1 MTAKRKIVV
10 ILGPTATGKSK
21 CGIILAQKIGGE
33 IISGDSMLVYRGMN
47 IATAKPSTAELQT
60 VPHHLIDILPPDAS
74 FNVVDFKTKAA
85 ELIEEI
91 SQRGKVPIIVGG
103 TGLYLKALLENYQF
117 AQTQAQKELRTSLE
131 ALAKKEGKEAL
142 YARLTKIAP
151 QAAAELKVNDNR
163 RLIRAIEVATEGET
177 VSQAKSSECPYDA
190 VVFGLNMER
199 PVLYERINARVDEMV
214 QDGIFQEAK
223 QLVEQG
229 VPPYAQS
236 MTSIGYKQILKF
248 MAGDYGR
255 EECINKIKQAT
266 RNFAKRQITWYK
278 QMPYIHWFQ
287 ITPAQDYEK
296 LVNTMVNYLNKN
308 QL

>member
-1 MTAKRKIVV
+1 MSVKRKIVV

-21 CGIILAQKIGGE
+21 CGILLAQKIGGE
-33 IISGDSMLVYRGMN
+33 IISGDSMLVYKDMN
-47 IATAKPSTAELQT
+47 IATAKPTAEELKT

-85 ELIEEI
+85 ELIEDI
-91 SQRGKVPIIVGG
+91 AKRGKVPIIVGG

-117 AQTQAQKELRTSLE
+117 AQTEAQKELRSSLE

-142 YARLTKIAP
+142 YARLTQIDP
-151 QAAAELKVNDNR
+151 EAASQLKVNDNR
-163 RLIRAIEVATEGET
+163 RLIRAIEVAMEGESI
-177 VSQAKSSECPYDA
+177 SQTKGTASPHDA

-199 PVLYERINARVDEMV
+199 PILYDRINARVDEMV
-214 QDGIFQEAK
+214 KAGVFEETQK
-223 QLVEQG
+223 LLEQG

-236 MTSIGYKQILKF
+236 MTSIGYRQILKYQ
-248 MAGDYGR
+248 AGDYDK

-278 QMPYIHWFQ
+278 QMPYIKWFN
-287 ITPAQDYEK
+287 ITPEEDYGK
-296 LVNTMVNYLNKN
+296 LVETMISYLN
-308 QL
+308 

>member
-21 CGIILAQKIGGE
+21 CGILLAQKIGGE

-91 SQRGKVPIIVGG
+91 SQRGKMPIIVGG

-117 AQTQAQKELRTSLE
+117 AQTQAQKELRSSLE

-142 YARLTKIAP
+142 YARLTQIDP
-151 QAAAELKVNDNR
+151 QAAAELKGNDSR

-177 VSQAKSSECPYDA
+177 VSQTKASESPYDA
-190 VVFGLNMER
+190 VVFGLNMDR
-199 PVLYERINARVDEMV
+199 PVLYDRINARVDEMV
-214 QDGIFQEAK
+214 QAGIFEETK

-229 VPPYAQS
+229 VPSYAQS

-248 MAGDYGR
+248 MAGDYTK

-287 ITPAQDYEK
+287 ITPTEDYEK

-308 QL
+308 